1 MSLVSRGNASRGRE
15 SDVPTKKEIDAQ
27 IKELETQRESASDDT
42 DDVEV
47 YRVPKSSLGKGALQ
61 YLFGDDSEEENEEE
75 NETEEEEE
83 NEEEEPK
90 KEPKPKPRNKYFGG

>member
-1 MSLVSRGNASRGRE
+1 
-15 SDVPTKKEIDAQ
+15 VPTKKEIDDQ
-27 IKELETQRESASDDT
+27 IKELEAQRESASDDS
-42 DDVEV
+42 DYVEV
-47 YRVPKSSLGKGALQ
+47 YRVPKSSLGKGALK

-83 NEEEEPK
+83 NEEEEAK